1 MSLVLRN
8 ILKYIPG
15 FRSGKKIKMLIAS
28 IYYLFSLLMFI
39 SGFGTGLFYLAMPF
53 LVFSFIDIFRHKKK
67 SMTLKKALLNFVIS
81 LLIVTVAMAASPSV
95 EPVDDSG
102 KAPLQIV
109 ENTQEPTE
117 EISDSNIDGTD
128 KPTAVLPGGVTE
140 NPTDDPTKSP
150 IEESTENPT
159 QNPIIEPT
167 DEPTENPTAEPSSNP
182 VIKPTASPKNT
193 DSKFEVHF
201 IDVGQG
207 DASLVLCDGESMLI
221 DGGTSKSSSLI
232 YTYLKNHGID
242 HLNYIV
248 STHPHEDH
256 VGGLAGALNY
266 ATVGKAFSPVTTY
279 DSRAFNS
286 FVKYLNEQNVSIT
299 VPKPGNEFK
308 LGSAAVKILG
318 PVSTDSNA
326 NNNSIVLKIT
336 YGDTSFLFTGDAER
350 EEEQDIL
357 AKGYDLNSTV
367 LKVGHH
373 GADTSTTYPFLR
385 EIMPGYAVISV
396 GTNNQYGHPT
406 DNALSRLRDADV
418 KTYRTDMQGDIICTS
433 NGKSVSFKVERNANI
448 DTLASVSKP
457 TASPTAKPTV
467 SPSTKPTAEPT
478 PKPTVKPTTKPEE
491 PTDVRYIL
499 NTSTKKFHHPHC
511 SSVKMMS
518 DKNKQETAMTR
529 DEVIGQGY
537 DPCGRCN
544 P

>member
-1 MSLVLRN
+1 MSLDLRN

-150 IEESTENPT
+150 IEES
-159 QNPIIEPT
+159 
-167 DEPTENPTAEPSSNP
+167 TENPTAEPSSNP

-396 GTNNQYGHPT
+396 GSSNSYGHPT
-406 DNALSRLRDADV
+406 ENTLSRLRDADAKV
-418 KTYRTDMQGDIICTS
+418 LRTDMQGDIIFTS
-433 NGKSVSFKVERNANI
+433 DGQNVTYTVQRNADA
-448 DTLASVSKP
+448 DTLGSASKSTSVAGSKS
-457 TASPTAKPTV
+457 AE
-467 SPSTKPTAEPT
+467 TKPTQSKSAESQP
-478 PKPTVKPTTKPEE
+478 PTTAPSTDTQEE
-491 PTDVRYIL
+491 S
-499 NTSTKKFHHPHC
+499 NT
-511 SSVKMMS
+511 
-518 DKNKQETAMTR
+518 E
-529 DEVIGQGY
+529 
-537 DPCGRCN
+537 
-544 P
+544 